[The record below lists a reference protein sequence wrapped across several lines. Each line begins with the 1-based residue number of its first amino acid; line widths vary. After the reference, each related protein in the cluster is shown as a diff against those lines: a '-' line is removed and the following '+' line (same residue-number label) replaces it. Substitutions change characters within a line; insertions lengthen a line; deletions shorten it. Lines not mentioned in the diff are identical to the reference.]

1 MLYTWLPFGVEG
13 GELPTLEGYKDLV
26 RVESFL
32 IGVFVNQE
40 EIDLCVIKVYP
51 KVSHKSQSL
60 QHCVVCCQV
69 SHE

>member
-13 GELPTLEGYKDLV
+13 RELPTLEGYKDLV

-40 EIDLCVIKVYP
+40 EIDLC